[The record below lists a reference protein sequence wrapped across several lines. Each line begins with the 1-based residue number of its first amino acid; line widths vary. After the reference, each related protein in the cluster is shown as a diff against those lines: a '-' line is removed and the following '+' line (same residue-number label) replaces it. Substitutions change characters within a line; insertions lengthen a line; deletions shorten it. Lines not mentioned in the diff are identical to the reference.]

1 MAKEIRVRHGWLKF
15 MYIYTIIG
23 AGGAGL
29 GMILLPSRMISLFRM
44 PAQDPI
50 MFGISGSVFLA
61 LAFLSIFGLRS
72 PLKFA
77 PLLLVELFYK
87 SIWLI
92 GIILPLWLAG
102 PLPWYGIIFVII
114 FASFIIGDSIAI
126 PFAYVFSK

>member
-29 GMILLPSRMISLFRM
+29 GMILMPSRMISLFRM